1 MITEIE
7 ELLEAK
13 DYHGLRSTMTDK
25 PPQDIALLFEELPAD
40 VLPLLF
46 RILPKEY
53 AAECFVEL
61 DAEVQETLI
70 NSFSDNELTAVFEN
84 LFMDDTVDIIE
95 EMPANVVKR
104 IISTA
109 PSDVRQQIN
118 MILRYP
124 KNSAGT
130 IMTTE
135 FVELKETMT
144 EEDVFK
150 NIRRSGVDKETIYD
164 CYVTDA
170 RRHLIG
176 VFSVKTLLTADWD
189 EEVTVSDLMV
199 EDVISANVNDDRE
212 DVAKQIKKYGFMAL
226 PVVDK
231 ENRLVGIVTYDDAM
245 DVIEEESTEDIE
257 MMAAITPTDKP
268 YLRTGVFETFR
279 KRIPWLVILM
289 LTSIVTSEILQYFE
303 DALAANALLM
313 AFVPMLMNTGGNA
326 GGQVSVSIIRALS
339 LDEVRMKD
347 IFRIIWKEL
356 RVALICGVV
365 LAVVNFAKMLI
376 IDRVSVDVAGV
387 VSLTV
392 LVLVPMAKIVGGVL
406 PMGAKKIGLDPAI
419 MASPFITTVVD
430 ALALLVYFKMA
441 SIFLGL

>member
-13 DYHGLRSTMTDK
+13 DYRGLRGILAEM
-25 PPQDIALLFEELPAD
+25 PPPDIALLFEELPAENF
-40 VLPLLF
+40 PLLF
-46 RILPKEY
+46 RILPKEL

-61 DAEVQETLI
+61 DPEVQETLI
-70 NSFSDNELTAVFEN
+70 NSFSDNELTEVFEN
-84 LFMDDTVDIIE
+84 LFLDDTVDIIE

-104 IISTA
+104 IIATS

-118 MILRYP
+118 RILRYP

-176 VFSVKTLLTADWD
+176 VLSVKTLLTTDIEDA
-189 EEVTVSDLMV
+189 VVGDLME
-199 EDVISANVNDDRE
+199 EDVISANVYDDRE

-226 PVVDK
+226 PVVDR

-257 MMAAITPTDKP
+257 KMAAITPTDKP

-279 KRIPWLVILM
+279 ARIPWLIILM

-339 LDEVRMKD
+339 LDEVRMRD

-356 RVALICGVV
+356 RVALICGVT
-365 LAVVNFAKMLI
+365 LAVVNFAKMLV
-376 IDRVSVDVAGV
+376 IDRVSVSIALV

-392 LVLVPMAKIVGGVL
+392 LILVPVAKIVGGVL
-406 PMGAKKIGLDPAI
+406 PMGAKRIGLDPAI

-430 ALALLVYFKMA
+430 ALALLLYFRVA
-441 SIFLGL
+441 SVFIGL